1 MDVRDIPNGYVEV
14 KDTPTIQK
22 LLYKLF
28 FSFHDICEENGFFY
42 NAFGGTFLG
51 AVRHGGII
59 PWDDDIDVGMPRL
72 DYDRF
77 IKYVREN
84 CKDQFVVYT
93 PDDENYVY
101 PFAKFCLK
109 DTIVVENTR
118 EEYSRIKLFLDVFP
132 IDGYPT
138 EDEDIY
144 FKKYLDNK
152 NGLCQ
157 CVYPVNASPVLIR
170 KIAYPFKLIK
180 ALRYRIFGYKH
191 YIENEV
197 ALAHKY
203 EYGNSEYVLC
213 QGAGWGVKGKVL
225 KSDYEN
231 RTLYPFGTGK
241 IWGMTNYD
249 EHLTR
254 LYGDYMTPP
263 PENKRVSV
271 HNYRLFVDTKLM
283 EV

>member
-14 KDTPTIQK
+14 KDTTTIQK

-77 IKYVREN
+77 IKHVREN

-118 EEYSRIKLFLDVFP
+118 EEYSRIKLFIDVFP
-132 IDGYPT
+132 MPGMTFCKHNVLAISSFSWWGAYLSKRENKIVCAP
-138 EDEDIY
+138 
-144 FKKYLDNK
+144 KKYWED
-152 NGLCQ
+152 
-157 CVYPVNASPVLIR
+157 V
-170 KIAYPFKLIK
+170 
-180 ALRYRIFGYKH
+180 
-191 YIENEV
+191 
-197 ALAHKY
+197 
-203 EYGNSEYVLC
+203 EYH
-213 QGAGWGVKGKVL
+213 
-225 KSDYEN
+225 
-231 RTLYPFGTGK
+231 F
-241 IWGMTNYD
+241 
-249 EHLTR
+249 
-254 LYGDYMTPP
+254 
-263 PENKRVSV
+263 
-271 HNYRLFVDTKLM
+271 
-283 EV
+283 